1 MRVAFMIILGILA
14 ISLTTCAYKAS
25 QSPKKGANTLRKLLL
40 AVLTAVIVTF
50 VIVFSE
56 SEPVS
61 EVMYSIYAMEMTWM
75 LYFML
80 YFCMEY
86 VGSSLEKHIPLKLL
100 HVILLLDTAS
110 ILLNNV
116 FGHVLTTK
124 KVVLEGNHVYY
135 ACSYKSYYSAHLF
148 IINVLMLCC
157 FIVLV
162 HKTVTAPKLYRR
174 KYFISVII
182 FLAAIVVDLLHQL
195 EWNPVDIT
203 IAGYGLGSLCMYYYA
218 LHYQPKAL
226 VRHSLGL
233 VLDDMV
239 ESVFIFDAEGTCLKV
254 NDRTKEMFPQGD
266 IERIEQEFAKWKKTA
281 DLKAD
286 SGKHWDFSMERDGKV
301 SHYMARY
308 HSLYDEKKQF
318 LGSFWTVRDR
328 TEIIEELQKEH
339 YRATHDHLTGLYN
352 EEWFYEKV
360 QERLLNQ
367 PDEEFYMV
375 CSDVQNFRFINDIL
389 GKQIG
394 DELLIKMAKRMR
406 ERIKLGGIYGHLEYD
421 RFAMLVRKKDFDP
434 TIFKDVPQEV
444 HTDKDLS
451 YPVNIFLGV
460 YEIVD
465 RTMHVHE
472 MCERA
477 IMAVHTLKGGFQ
489 LKVAYYDDE
498 LRESVL
504 KEQEFT
510 QDLERAIAEREIQIF
525 LQPQFTAEG
534 EMLGAEALVR
544 WLHPSRGMVP
554 PGEFI
559 EIFEQNGL
567 IVKLDMHVWRL
578 ACENLKRWK
587 ETGWEDKYISV
598 NISPTDFYFI
608 DIYRTFMDLI
618 DEFDIS
624 PRNLRLEITETAVIT
639 NLEKQLELIEKLR
652 NAGFIVEMDDFGS
665 GYSSLNMLKDIKVDI
680 LKFDLHF
687 LRNNEDIE
695 RSRKII
701 KALMILSKELDMPA
715 VAEGV
720 ETKEHVDFLKGI
732 GCNVFQ
738 GYFFAKPMDVATLES
753 RYRA

>member
-1 MRVAFMIILGILA
+1 MRVAFMLILGILA
-14 ISLTTCAYKAS
+14 VSLISCAYKAS
-25 QSPKKGANTLRKLLL
+25 KSQKKGANSLRKLLL

-56 SEPVS
+56 SEPIS
-61 EVMYSIYAMEMTWM
+61 KVMYSFYAMEMTWIM
-75 LYFML
+75 YFML
-80 YFCMEY
+80 YFSVEY
-86 VGSSLEKHIPLKLL
+86 VGSSLEKYIPLKVL
-100 HVILLLDTAS
+100 HIILLLDTAS

-116 FGHVLTTK
+116 FGHALTTK
-124 KVVLEGNHVYY
+124 KVLLVGNHIYY
-135 ACSYKSYYSAHLF
+135 ACEFEGYYRVHLF
-148 IINVLMLCC
+148 IINVLMLCI
-157 FIVLV
+157 FIALM

-182 FLAAIVVDLLHQL
+182 FLGAIFVDLMHQL

-203 IAGYGLGSLCMYYYA
+203 IAGYGLGSLCLYYYA

-233 VLDDMV
+233 VIDDMV
-239 ESVFIFDAEGTCLKV
+239 ESVFLFDAEGSCLRV
-254 NDRTKEMFPQGD
+254 NDRTKQMFPQCD
-266 IERIEQEFAKWKKTA
+266 MARIESEFSKWKKTA
-281 DLKAD
+281 DLKAV
-286 SGKHWDFSMERDGKV
+286 SGKYWDFSLERNGKK

-328 TEIIEELQKEH
+328 TEIIEELQREH

-360 QERLLNQ
+360 QERLQKEPL
-367 PDEEFYMV
+367 EEFYMV
-375 CSDVQNFRFINDIL
+375 CSDVRNFRFINDIL
-389 GKQIG
+389 GKKIG
-394 DELLIKMAKRMR
+394 DELLIKMAGRMR

-421 RFAMLVRKKDFDP
+421 RFAMLVRKTDFDP
-434 TIFKDVPQEV
+434 TIFKDIPKEV

-460 YEIVD
+460 YEITD
-465 RTMHVHE
+465 RSMSVHE

-477 IMAVHTLKGGFQ
+477 ILAVHTLKGGFN

-510 QDLERAIAEREIQIF
+510 QELEHAIEERQIHIY
-525 LQPQFTAEG
+525 LQPQLTAEG

-559 EIFEQNGL
+559 EVFEQNGL
-567 IVKLDMHVWRL
+567 IVKLDLHVWRL
-578 ACENLKRWK
+578 ACETLQRWK
-587 ETGWEDKYISV
+587 TMGWEDKYISV
-598 NISPTDFYFI
+598 NVSPTDFHFI
-608 DIYRTFMDLI
+608 DIYYTFIELVK
-618 DEFDIS
+618 EFDIA
-624 PRNLRLEITETAVIT
+624 PKNLRLEITETAVIT

-687 LRNNEDIE
+687 LRNSHDIE

-715 VAEGV
+715 ISEGV
-720 ETKEHVDFLKGI
+720 ETQEQVDFLKEI
-732 GCNVFQ
+732 GCNLFQ
-738 GYFFAKPMDVATLES
+738 GYFFAKPMDIPTFEAK
-753 RYRA
+753 YRM

>member
-1 MRVAFMIILGILA
+1 MRVAFMIILGILS
-14 ISLTTCAYKAS
+14 ISLAICAYKAS
-25 QSPKKGANTLRKLLL
+25 KSEKKGANTLRKLLL

-50 VIVFSE
+50 IIVFSE
-56 SEPVS
+56 SES
-61 EVMYSIYAMEMTWM
+61 ISKVMYSIYAVEMTWM
-75 LYFML
+75 MYFML
-80 YFCMEY
+80 YFSMEY
-86 VGSSLEKHIPLKLL
+86 IGSSLEKHISLKLL

-110 ILLNNV
+110 LLLNNV
-116 FGHVLTTK
+116 FGHALSVK
-124 KVVLEGNHVYY
+124 KVVLEGDHI
-135 ACSYKSYYSAHLF
+135 YYSSVYEPYYRIHLF
-148 IINVLMLCC
+148 IVNILMLS
-157 FIVLV
+157 ILLALIY
-162 HKTVTAPKLYRR
+162 KTVSAPKLYRR
-174 KYFISVII
+174 KYFVSVII
-182 FLAAIVVDLLHQL
+182 CVAAIVVDLLHQL

-218 LHYQPKAL
+218 LYYQPKAL
-226 VRHSLGL
+226 VRHSLSL

-239 ESVFIFDAEGTCLKV
+239 ESVFIFDAEGTCLRV
-254 NDRTKEMFPQGD
+254 NERTFQMFPQGNMARV
-266 IERIEQEFAKWKKTA
+266 ESEFAKWKKEA

-286 SGKHWDFSMERDGKV
+286 SGKKWNFSIDREGNV

-308 HSLYDEKKQF
+308 HSLYDERNQF

-328 TEIIEELQKEH
+328 TEIVEELHREH

-360 QERLLNQ
+360 QERLQKEPL
-367 PDEEFYMV
+367 EEFYMV

-394 DELLIKMAKRMR
+394 DELLIKMAGRMK

-421 RFAMLVRKKDFDP
+421 RFAMLVRKNDFDP
-434 TIFKDVPQEV
+434 TIFKDIPQEV
-444 HTDKDLS
+444 HTDRDLS

-465 RTMHVHE
+465 RTMSVHD

-477 IMAVHTLKGGFQ
+477 IMAVHTLKGGFN
-489 LKVAYYDDE
+489 LKVAYYDED

-510 QDLERAIAEREIQIF
+510 QDLERAIEERQIQIY
-525 LQPQFTAEG
+525 LQPQLTAEG

-559 EIFEQNGL
+559 EVFEQNGL
-567 IVKLDMHVWRL
+567 IVKLDQHVWRL
-578 ACENLKRWK
+578 ACETLQRWK
-587 ETGWEDKYISV
+587 RMGWEEKYISV
-598 NISPTDFYFI
+598 NISPTDFHFI
-608 DIYRTFMDLI
+608 DIYATFEELI
-618 DEFDIS
+618 KEFDIE

-652 NAGFIVEMDDFGS
+652 GAGFIVEMDDFGS

-687 LRNNEDIE
+687 LRHSEDIE

-715 VAEGV
+715 ISEGV
-720 ETKEHVDFLKGI
+720 ETQEQVDFLKGI
-732 GCNVFQ
+732 GCNMFQ
-738 GYFFAKPMDVATLES
+738 GYFFAKPMDIASFEAK
-753 RYRA
+753 YRG

>member
-14 ISLTTCAYKAS
+14 VYLTICAYKAS
-25 QSPKKGANTLRKLLL
+25 KSEKKGANTLRKLLL

-56 SEPVS
+56 SEAVS
-61 EVMYSIYAMEMTWM
+61 KVMYSIYAMEMTWM
-75 LYFML
+75 MYFML

-86 VGSSLEKHIPLKLL
+86 VGSSLEKHIPIKLL
-100 HVILLLDTAS
+100 HVLLLLDTAS

-124 KVVLEGNHVYY
+124 KIELVGNHIYY
-135 ACSYKSYYSAHLF
+135 ACVYKSYYKIHLF
-148 IINVLMLCC
+148 IINVVMLCS
-157 FIVLV
+157 FIALV

-174 KYFISVII
+174 KYLISVII
-182 FLAAIVVDLLHQL
+182 FVVAIVVDLMHRL

-218 LHYQPKAL
+218 LHYQPRAL

-239 ESVFIFDAEGTCLKV
+239 ESVFIFDAEGACLRV
-254 NDRTKEMFPQGD
+254 NDRTREMFPNGD
-266 IERIEQEFAKWKKTA
+266 IGRIEHEFAKWKKTA

-286 SGKHWDFSMERDGKV
+286 SGKYWDFSMERDGKV
-301 SHYMARY
+301 IHYMARY
-308 HSLYDEKKQF
+308 HSLFDEKNQF

-328 TEIIEELQKEH
+328 TEIVEELQREH

-360 QERLLNQ
+360 QERLLSQ
-367 PDEEFYMV
+367 PEEAFYIV
-375 CSDVQNFRFINDIL
+375 CSDVQNFRFITDIL

-394 DELLIKMAKRMR
+394 DELLIKMAGRMR
-406 ERIKLGGIYGHLEYD
+406 ERIKVGGIYGHLEYD
-421 RFAMLVRKKDFDP
+421 RFAMLVRKNDFDP

-460 YEIVD
+460 YEITD
-465 RTMHVHE
+465 RTMSVQE

-477 IMAVHTLKGGFQ
+477 IMAVHTIKGGFN
-489 LKVAYYDDE
+489 LKIAYYDDK

-510 QDLERAIAEREIQIF
+510 KDLERAIAEREIQIY
-525 LQPQFTAEG
+525 LQPQLTAEG
-534 EMLGAEALVR
+534 KMLGAEALVR
-544 WLHPSRGMVP
+544 WLHPTRGLVM

-559 EIFEQNGL
+559 EVFEQNGF

-578 ACENLKRWK
+578 ACEHLKRWK
-587 ETGWEDKYISV
+587 ENGWADKYISV
-598 NISPTDFYFI
+598 NISPTDFHFI
-608 DIYRTFMDLI
+608 DIYRTFIELVK
-618 DEFDIS
+618 EFDIS
-624 PRNLRLEITETAVIT
+624 PKNLRLEITETAVIT
-639 NLEKQLELIEKLR
+639 NLEKQLELIGKLR
-652 NAGFIVEMDDFGS
+652 EAGFIVEMDDFGS
-665 GYSSLNMLKDIKVDI
+665 GYSSLNMLKDIKVDV

-687 LRNNEDIE
+687 LRNSEDSE
-695 RSRKII
+695 RSRKIL

-715 VAEGV
+715 ISEGV
-720 ETKEHVDFLKGI
+720 ETQEQVDFLKGI
-732 GCNVFQ
+732 GCNLFQ
-738 GYFFAKPMDVATLES
+738 GYFFAKPMDVPTFETK
-753 RYRA
+753 YMQ